1 MNKNY
6 YDLGPIEDVIKL
18 ANSGDWKNEASSF
31 IEKTVNTYKSICD
44 GMTVL
49 SYIKRYTKRTPITSM
64 DESIIN
70 DVLKVVVD
78 STKVDFGHYIG
89 VLEPTDGKNSKIREF
104 AINSVNKETLTTTE
118 EFSKLLEL
126 LGMEQLTYMLIL
138 LDKIKYNH

>member
-1 MNKNY
+1 MSKNY
-6 YDLGPIEDVIKL
+6 YDLGPVEDVIKL

-31 IEKTVNTYKSICD
+31 IEKTVNAYKSICG

-49 SYIKRYTKRTPITSM
+49 SYIKKYTKRTPITSM

-70 DVLKVVVD
+70 DVLRVVVD
-78 STKVDFGHYIG
+78 STKVDFSHYVGI
-89 VLEPTDGKNSKIREF
+89 LEPTDGKNSKIREF
-104 AINSVNKETLTTTE
+104 TINSVNKESLTTTE
-118 EFSKLLEL
+118 EFTKLLEL